1 MNKTPLLSRIALA
14 GALTV
19 AAAAA
24 HAAPVGLGILDI
36 PNSSVYSFGDLET
49 EWSTTRSVVF
59 TEADGSVTTAS
70 SYKGG
75 SAASPVIGSSSFS
88 LEQVSPISKPGSFAG
103 LTTIATSSLGF
114 GDGEGDGPVTT
125 DKTGYGAEA
134 RVALGGTLTAG
145 QSVTASSSTTIY
157 GYLQTT
163 PLAGQNIG
171 DTVSIGVTGT
181 QYPDPFYGQ
190 SDLLTTDGVLDSLP
204 GTFLASVQYSVYRLT
219 AGGTLEQLYTSG
231 SVDPFGLPVSGSFSF
246 QVGDELVFSTSASL
260 VLTVSGAKTFSTDIT
275 LAPTL
280 YFAPAVPEPGTLG
293 LALLGLGGLV
303 AAARR
308 RG

>member
-24 HAAPVGLGILDI
+24 HATPVGLSILDA
-36 PNSSVYSFGDLET
+36 PNNSVYSFGALET

-59 TEADGSVTTAS
+59 TETDGSVTTAS

-75 SAASPVIGSSSFS
+75 SAASPVIGSSGFS

-114 GDGEGDGPVTT
+114 GDGEGDGAVTT

-163 PLAGQNIG
+163 ALAGQNLG
-171 DTVSIGVTGT
+171 DTVSIG
-181 QYPDPFYGQ
+181 
-190 SDLLTTDGVLDSLP
+190 
-204 GTFLASVQYSVYRLT
+204 
-219 AGGTLEQLYTSG
+219 
-231 SVDPFGLPVSGSFSF
+231 
-246 QVGDELVFSTSASL
+246 
-260 VLTVSGAKTFSTDIT
+260 
-275 LAPTL
+275 
-280 YFAPAVPEPGTLG
+280 
-293 LALLGLGGLV
+293 
-303 AAARR
+303 
-308 RG
+308 

>member
-24 HAAPVGLGILDI
+24 HATPVGLSILDA
-36 PNSSVYSFGDLET
+36 PNNSVYSFGALET

-59 TEADGSVTTAS
+59 TETDGSVTTAS

-75 SAASPVIGSSSFS
+75 SAASPVIGSSGFS

-114 GDGEGDGPVTT
+114 GDGEGDGAVTT

-163 PLAGQNIG
+163 ALAGQNLG

-190 SDLLTTDGVLDSLP
+190 SDLLTSDGVLDSLP
-204 GTFLASVQYSVYRLT
+204 GSFTASVSYAVFRVTASGLEELYS
-219 AGGTLEQLYTSG
+219 SG
-231 SVDPFGLPVSGSFSF
+231 ATDPFGLPISGSFSF
-246 QVGDELVFSTSASL
+246 QVGDELVFSTTASL
-260 VLTVSGAKTFSTDIT
+260 SLTVSGAKTFSTDVT